1 MGIHADAQQGTLD
14 KPALTRYLQSNP
26 DILSEL
32 DASTGRTPLATAA
45 VAGFADEVDL
55 LLKRGAKPEALSRAD
70 ETVLLLVNRETKKNR
85 PRIVQL
91 LLDKM
96 PATSIDATTAADAN
110 NTPLMF
116 AVLNGDVESIRL
128 LVKAGA
134 SPTAPNSKGVSAQ
147 QMADRATDKAVKR
160 AINPNEQ
167 SNIAKLTAVVGS
179 FLQYIVAWR
188 LFGYNPKFDKDIDEA
203 VNYGETPNK
212 AEFLENVDDF
222 VQKNPVLERFFKGN
236 PNYIQ
241 ELAKKATELKDDPST
256 PLGQPDLLPK
266 TIKVTL
272 HQQVIYCDDSSSMK
286 RDGRWEAQVR
296 MVKKI
301 TQITTRVLPEGDGV
315 ALRFIN
321 QDVDNSEK
329 LSLQDI
335 GRIIDGMSW
344 QRNGDTAIGTFLKSK
359 ILEPLVYSQLKAKP
373 PTFKRPLLI
382 SVITDGMPSQESD
395 DAFVD
400 AIKECG
406 DELSKAGYPRES
418 VKFMI
423 GQIGTAKS
431 AAAFLKG
438 VGENPAIS
446 DMVYVTSGSNPGLN
460 TKQINWMKDCPS
472 SRRTRGD
479 IDRWLMETLFSP
491 IKN

>member
-1 MGIHADAQQGTLD
+1 MGIHADAQQGVLD
-14 KPALTRYLQSNP
+14 KAALTRYLQSNP

-32 DASTGRTPLATAA
+32 DASTGRTPLATAT

-55 LLKRGAKPEALSRAD
+55 LLKRGAKPEALSRAG
-70 ETVLLLVNRETKKNR
+70 ETVLLLANRETKKNR

-116 AVLNGDVESIRL
+116 AVLNGDVESVRL

-134 SPTAPNSKGVSAQ
+134 SRTVTNSRGVSAQ
-147 QMADRATDKAVKR
+147 QMADGASDKAVKR

-167 SNIAKLTAVVGS
+167 SSIAKLTAVVGS
-179 FLQYIVAWR
+179 FLQYIVAWVNKTAKGVAQR
-188 LFGYNPKFDKDIDEA
+188 LFGYNPKFDKGIDEA

-301 TQITTRVLPEGDGV
+301 AQITTRVLPEGDGV

-395 DAFVD
+395 DTFVD

-446 DMVYVTSGSNPGLN
+446 DMVYVTSDQLDERLSQF
-460 TKQINWMKDCPS
+460 KEKE
-472 SRRTRGD
+472 GD
-479 IDRWLMETLFSP
+479 IDRWLIETLFSP